1 MLEICTH
8 KSEKNSN
15 MNENLRTNQEQCHA
29 RTSNALQEGE
39 RPEANFAIQLFE
51 GKKVRFV
58 WDEEQEKYYFAVVDI
73 VQVLTESADYQTARK
88 YWKVLKGRLLK
99 EGNETVTNCY
109 QLKLPAADGKNRLT
123 DVADLEQIFRLIQSI
138 PSKKAEPVKKWLAE
152 VGAQRIDQMIDPELT
167 FQMAV
172 EDYRRQGYSDRWINE
187 RMRSIEM
194 RKELTDEWH
203 RSGIHEPKDFAIL
216 TNVLTKAWSG
226 MTTGEYKRHKGLT
239 KENLRDNM
247 TNVELALNNTL
258 TEVATTEIAR
268 QRKTQGMK
276 ESRQS
281 AQAGGQ
287 IAKNTRDDLE
297 RQLGRTVISSERAS
311 DYIRPIESQDADALQ
326 LPDEEK

>member
-1 MLEICTH
+1 
-8 KSEKNSN
+8 
-15 MNENLRTNQEQCHA
+15 MND
-29 RTSNALQEGE
+29 
-39 RPEANFAIQLFE
+39 NFAIQLFE
-51 GKKVRFV
+51 GKKVRIV
-58 WDEEQEKYYFAVVDI
+58 WDAEQEKYYFSVTDI
-73 VQVLTESADYQTARK
+73 VQVLTDSVNPRDYIKKMLRRDPE
-88 YWKVLKGRLLK
+88 LKSKWGTICPPVEMLA
-99 EGNETVTNCY
+99 
-109 QLKLPAADGKNRLT
+109 PDGKRRKT
-123 DVADLEQIFRLIQSI
+123 QAADLEGIFRIIQSI

-203 RSGIHEPKDFAIL
+203 RSGIHEPRDFAIL

-247 TNVELALNNTL
+247 TNVELALNTL
-258 TEVATTEIAR
+258 AEVATTEIAR
-268 QRKTQGMK
+268 QRQTHGMR
-276 ESRQS
+276 ESRQA

-311 DYIRPIESQDADALQ
+311 DYIKPIESKDAEIRP
-326 LPDEEK
+326 LPEEE